1 MSAGESNR
9 TTVRG
14 WEHVRWIV
22 RWGGRLTLE
31 DILPLIE
38 QEGVPHEF
46 GAYVDALTRPRGSG
60 RPRLRWQEVAEN
72 WARVVRLRDNVR
84 REHVGQKGR
93 GAKRAKD
100 TAIMA
105 VAKREYLA
113 FDTLKDL
120 LKRGIRKAPPVVRV
134 MDWTNEQLFALEQ
147 AGGVVGAQDVRRIL
161 QEADERLAELDPALF
176 EEYDLSD
183 EYALI
188 AGAAGREPW
197 HFLTHRGCDEHGRP
211 VDPVHPWNRSDEEGG

>member
-22 RWGGRLTLE
+22 RWGGRLTME

-38 QEGVPHEF
+38 QEGVPREF
-46 GAYVDALTRPRGSG
+46 GPYVAALLAPQQPG
-60 RPRLRWQEVAEN
+60 RPRSKWQEQSDR
-72 WARVVRLRDNVR
+72 WARVLRLRDAVR
-84 REHVGQKGR
+84 REHATWKAK
-93 GAKRAKD
+93 GAKRARLA
-100 TAIMA
+100 AIVV
-105 VAKREYLA
+105 VAERECIS
-113 FDTLKDL
+113 DETLSDL

-147 AGGVVGAQDVRRIL
+147 AGGVIGARDIRQIL
-161 QEADERLAELDPALF
+161 QEADEQLAELDPALF

-188 AGAAGREPW
+188 ARATGRAAW
-197 HFLTHRGCDEHGRP
+197 QFLTHRGCDEQGRP
-211 VDPVHPWNRSDEEGG
+211 LDPDHPWNRSEE